1 MRATVIALFCGA
13 LLTSS
18 LALAV
23 PSKLAQQGRLLDGD
37 EVPLSGSYQLNFVL
51 FDSATGGTEL
61 WSESQEVLFDDGY
74 YSVELGA
81 IEPLDDL
88 VVSPLD
94 VWLELAVDG
103 VPLEPRMQLVSVP
116 FSLRAESAEHVDG
129 GFVDAIEVSVGGQ
142 VVISPHGEWVGPA
155 PPLPWADLT
164 DVPAELL
171 DGDAD
176 SLAALACSTGQVPAY
191 DQASDL
197 WLCSAPSGQ
206 DTLSL
211 LTCTDGQLV
220 SWNAQVGQWQCD
232 DQFHLSEAAIEE
244 LITNGVIDLAGGSTL
259 AGEPLAA
266 LSDLTSSL
274 PWSSITGIPS
284 DLQDGDGDTLLGLPC
299 ADGFVP
305 KFSTLLGAWDCAPD
319 LDTQLSEAEVDAMV
333 SDNGYS
339 TGAHTVDTN
348 TQLSEAEVDAMVSD
362 NGYSTGAHTVDTNTQ
377 LSEAEV
383 DAMVSNNGYSTGA
396 HTVDTNTQLSHAEV
410 AVAALAEGFV
420 MGSHTVDTN
429 TQLTETQVEN
439 YVTNGP
445 LALGTGTTIAGV
457 PITTGAHTVDTN
469 TQLSEGQVEAF
480 ITDAAIGLASGST
493 VGGLPITTGAHTTQ
507 LSWNSISNIPG
518 DIADG
523 DGDLLAGLT
532 CQSNEVPK
540 WSGASASWEC
550 ADDVNYVDTDTNTQ
564 LTESQVEN
572 YVANGPIGLASGS
585 TVGGQVLAGGPHT
598 TSIAWTSISSMPSEF
613 SDGDSDVLGG
623 LSCTGGQVAQ
633 YDSSVSQW
641 VCSAYQ
647 ALTEGQVEG
656 FITNGPISLHA
667 ATTVAGQ
674 SILSVDSNGQVT
686 PSVNLN
692 FASSTLSVDA
702 SSNRV
707 GIGSANPL
715 RSLEVNTGDGVRIN
729 NSNTGAG
736 GYLELTNSGDNTHS
750 WTMER
755 DANGSFKVG
764 HHTGFGRGVGTTTT
778 PLLIDQNDRLGV
790 GTSTPQAA
798 LHAAVGSNSR
808 VRVDGSFS
816 GLDFYDGPNHKGYVG
831 QSATDTAEM
840 TTVAATDNS
849 GLITFET
856 IEGGAPRERLR
867 IANDGKVG
875 IGTNSPSERLTV
887 AGTIESTS
895 GGVKFPDGTTQTS
908 AAPGGASGGVMY
920 IRQDQSCPSGWNQY
934 DSDQAMMGSSPSDIC
949 YRSDTNCLVMYIPG
963 DQYCPTGW
971 NQVDVNEAIMGTTA
985 VDTCW
990 RCS

>member
-1 MRATVIALFCGA
+1 MRASVIVLVVGV

-37 EVPLSGSYQLNFVL
+37 EVPLSGSHQLDYAL
-51 FDSATGGTEL
+51 FDAATGGTEL
-61 WSESQEVLFDDGY
+61 WSESQQVSFDDGY

-94 VWLELAVDG
+94 IWLELAVDG

-116 FSLRAESAEHVDG
+116 FSLRAESTQHVDG
-129 GFVDAIEVSVGGQ
+129 GIVDASEVSVGGQ

-155 PPLPWADLT
+155 IPLAWGTLT

-220 SWNAQVGQWQCD
+220 NWNAQVAQWQCD

-244 LITNGVIDLAGGSTL
+244 LVTNGVIDLAGGSTL
-259 AGEPLAA
+259 AGAPLAT

-274 PWSSITGIPS
+274 PWSAITGIPS
-284 DLQDGDGDTLLGLPC
+284 ELQDGDADTLLGLPC
-299 ADGFVP
+299 ADGYVA
-305 KFSTLLGAWDCAPD
+305 KFSALLGAWDCALD

-339 TGAHTVDTN
+339 SGSHTVDTN

-362 NGYSTGAHTVDTNTQ
+362 NGYSTGSHTVDTNTQ

-383 DAMVSNNGYSTGA
+383 DAMVSDNGYS
-396 HTVDTNTQLSHAEV
+396 S
-410 AVAALAEGFV
+410 
-420 MGSHTVDTN
+420 GSHTVDTN

-445 LALGTGTTIAGV
+445 LALGSGTTIAGV
-457 PITTGAHTVDTN
+457 PITTGAHTLDTN

-493 VGGLPITTGAHTTQ
+493 VGGIPITTGAHTTQ
-507 LSWNSISNIPG
+507 LSWNSISGIPG
-518 DIADG
+518 DLSDG
-523 DGDLLAGLT
+523 DSDLLSGLT

-550 ADDVNYVDTDTNTQ
+550 AVDVNYVDTDTNTQ

-572 YVANGPIGLASGS
+572 YVANGPIGLATGS

-598 TSIAWTSISSMPSEF
+598 TSIAWSSISSMPSEF
-613 SDGDSDVLGG
+613 SDGDSDILGG
-623 LSCTGGQVAQ
+623 LSCAGGQVAQ

-641 VCSAYQ
+641 VCAAYQ
-647 ALTEGQVEG
+647 ALTESQVEG
-656 FITNGPISLHA
+656 FISNGPISLNA

-674 SILSVDSNGQVT
+674 SILSVGNNGEVT

-702 SSNRV
+702 NSNRV

-715 RSLEVNTGDGVRIN
+715 RSLEVNTGDGLRIN
-729 NSNTGAG
+729 NSNTGDG

-755 DANGSFKVG
+755 DSNGSFKVG

-778 PLLIDQNDRLGV
+778 PLLIDQSDRLGL
-790 GTSTPQAA
+790 GTSTPQAT
-798 LHAAVGSNSR
+798 LHVAGGSNSR
-808 VRVDGSFS
+808 VRVEGSFS

-831 QSATDTAEM
+831 QSSTDTAEM

-856 IEGGAPRERLR
+856 IEGGAPYERVR
-867 IANDGKVG
+867 ITNAGNVG
-875 IGTNSPSERLTV
+875 IGTPSPSERLSV

-908 AAPGGASGGVMY
+908 AAPGGAAGGVMY
-920 IRQDQSCPSGWNQY
+920 IRFNQSCPSGWNQY
-934 DSDQAMMGSSPSDIC
+934 DSDQAMMGAYASDIC
-949 YRSDTNCLVMYIPG
+949 YRSDTSCLVMYIPG

-971 NQVDVNEAIMGTTA
+971 NQIEVDEAIMGTTA

-990 RCS
+990 RCN